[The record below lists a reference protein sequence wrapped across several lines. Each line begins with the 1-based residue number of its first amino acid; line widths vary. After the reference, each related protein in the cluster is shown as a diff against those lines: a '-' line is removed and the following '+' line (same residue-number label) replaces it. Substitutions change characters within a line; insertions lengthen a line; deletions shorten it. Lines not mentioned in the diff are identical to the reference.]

1 MKTRSHNMVTHQ
13 KPQTETYAPPPMNL
27 HERKMQGQRFAPV
40 TLAPVNLGDIV
51 PDEFDHWFAR
61 AVRPKTKENA

>member
-13 KPQTETYAPPPMNL
+13 KPQTETYVAPPMNL

-40 TLAPVNLGDIV
+40 TLAAVNLGEIE
-51 PDEFDHWFAR
+51 PDVIDQWFAR
-61 AVRPKTKENA
+61 AVRPKSKENA

>member
-1 MKTRSHNMVTHQ
+1 MKTRSIQHVIHVR
-13 KPQTETYAPPPMNL
+13 PSAETYTPPALNL

-40 TLAPVNLGDIV
+40 TLATVNLGEIV